1 MDYQNFLLF
10 LLSLSSSI
18 LMIWNET
25 SHVVRH
31 SRFANNTPHFFTGSR
46 FYYGLLHPFHTVSYL
61 SDSYIG
67 IFPIESFFILN
78 CKPCVLHMV
87 LLNIVFIIVMCVGGV
102 CVEYELERERER
114 QGVEKNCIDRLIHRY
129 VMYLIGFMLEVV

>member
-1 MDYQNFLLF
+1 MTTTFDFDFVGQVSTQSTVYGIFYFLLF

-31 SRFANNTPHFFTGSR
+31 SRFANNTPHFFTGNR

-78 CKPCVLHMV
+78 CKPCVLHRHGQLPTKGIEIQPIRRIEITFSNV
-87 LLNIVFIIVMCVGGV
+87 KLDNFV
-102 CVEYELERERER
+102 R
-114 QGVEKNCIDRLIHRY
+114 K
-129 VMYLIGFMLEVV
+129 